1 MKNRVVHFEISSDNP
16 EKAIIFFET
25 VFGWNFQKFG
35 TEDYWLATTGDE
47 NSRGI
52 NGALMKKKDPR
63 QPLVNTILVE
73 NIEDYIQKIESAGGK
88 IVVAKMSVPNVGY
101 LAYFMDP
108 DNNIHGI
115 WQEDESAK

>member
-1 MKNRVVHFEISSDNP
+1 MNNRVVHFEIPSDNP
-16 EKAIIFFET
+16 EKTIAFFQT
-25 VFGWNFQKFG
+25 VFGWDFQKFG
-35 TEDYWLATTGDE
+35 MEDYWLATTGDE

-63 QPLVNTILVE
+63 QPIVNTILVE
-73 NIEDYIQKIESAGGK
+73 SIDDYVQKIESAGGK

-101 LAYFMDP
+101 VAYFMDP

-115 WQEDESAK
+115 WQEDTSAK

>member
-1 MKNRVVHFEISSDNP
+1 MNNKVVHFEIPSDNP
-16 EKAIIFFET
+16 EKTIAFFQT

-35 TEDYWLATTGDE
+35 TEDYCLAVTGDE
-47 NSRGI
+47 NSSGI

-63 QPLVNTILVE
+63 QPVVNTILVE
-73 NIEDYIQKIESAGGK
+73 SIDDYVQKIESAAGK
-88 IVVAKMSVPNVGY
+88 IVVAKMPVPNVGY

-115 WQEDESAK
+115 WQEDTTAK

>member
-1 MKNRVVHFEISSDNP
+1 MNNRVVHFEIPSDNP
-16 EKAIIFFET
+16 EKTIAFFQT

-35 TEDYWLATTGDE
+35 TEDYWLASTGDE

-63 QPLVNTILVE
+63 QPIVNTILVE
-73 NIEDYIQKIESAGGK
+73 SIDDYVQKIESAGGK

-101 LAYFMDP
+101 VAYFMDP

-115 WQEDESAK
+115 WQEDTSAK

>member
-1 MKNRVVHFEISSDNP
+1 MNNRVVHFEIPSDKP
-16 EKAIIFFET
+16 EKAIAFFQI
-25 VFGWNFQKFG
+25 VFGWNFQKLG

-63 QPLVNTILVE
+63 QPVVNTILVE
-73 NIEDYIQKIESAGGK
+73 NIEDYIQKIESARGK
-88 IVVAKMSVPNVGY
+88 IVVAKMPVPNVGY

-115 WQEDESAK
+115 WEEDTSAK